1 MVLGWINLS
10 CARTRNR
17 SEWGTEPLPRS
28 ADSRGEG
35 RRGIPLRFPM
45 LIIDPPTV
53 PEPASVALLGG
64 ALLGF
69 GAPGRRE
76 PAHRTPVAKPG
87 GLWAAEF
94 LRLA

>member
-1 MVLGWINLS
+1 
-10 CARTRNR
+10 
-17 SEWGTEPLPRS
+17 
-28 ADSRGEG
+28 
-35 RRGIPLRFPM
+35 M
-45 LIIDPPTV
+45 LIIDPRTV

-76 PAHRTPVAKPG
+76 RAYPTPVAKPG